1 MTIEYRTLMITLPDN
16 TLRIVPEQ
24 WLDPTH
30 FRNSFEH
37 PERPFEIDLGC
48 GKGRFLLARA
58 RKFPATNLLGIDRQL
73 GRIKRI
79 DRKALRA
86 GLSNVRVLRL
96 DGYYTVTYLVPPQ
109 SVDTYYIF
117 YPDPWPK
124 EKHHHNRLFNEPFM
138 DAIARTLKP
147 GGKLHASTDH
157 LPYFKEI
164 YKLIKADARFEEA
177 ETFVPAEDEV
187 SDFELIFSHKT
198 PGRCSFV
205 RT

>member
-1 MTIEYRTLMITLPDN
+1 MSPNT
-16 TLRIVPEQ
+16 TLRIHPEQ
-24 WLDPTH
+24 WLNPIN
-30 FRNSFEH
+30 FAASFDH
-37 PERPFEIDLGC
+37 PENPLEIDLGC

-58 RKFPATNLLGIDRQL
+58 RKFPEMNILGIDRML
-73 GRIKRI
+73 NRIKRI
-79 DRKALRA
+79 NRKALRA
-86 GLSNVRVLRL
+86 NLLNLRVLRL

-124 EKHHHNRLFNEPFM
+124 GKHHHNRIFNELFM

-147 GGKLHASTDH
+147 GGKIHASTDH
-157 LPYFKEI
+157 LPYFEQI
-164 YKLIKADARFEEA
+164 YKLIKDDNRFEET

-205 RT
+205 LK

>member
-1 MTIEYRTLMITLPDN
+1 MKDEGGMNP
-16 TLRIVPEQ
+16 TLRIHPEQ
-24 WLDPTH
+24 WLDPID
-30 FRNSFEH
+30 FRGSFDH
-37 PERPFEIDLGC
+37 PENPLEIDLGC

-58 RKFPATNLLGIDRQL
+58 RKFPEINLLGIDRML
-73 GRIKRI
+73 ARIRRI

-86 GLSNVRVLRL
+86 DLLNLRVLRL
-96 DGYYTVTYLVPPQ
+96 DGYYAITYLVPPQ

-124 EKHHHNRLFNEPFM
+124 EKHHHNRIFNELFM

-147 GGKLHASTDH
+147 GGKIHASTDH
-157 LPYFKEI
+157 LPYFDQI
-164 YKLIKADARFEEA
+164 YKLIKDDSRFEET

-205 RT
+205 RK

>member
-1 MTIEYRTLMITLPDN
+1 MSTPE
-16 TLRIVPEQ
+16 TLRIFPEQ
-24 WLDPTH
+24 WLNPID

-58 RKFPATNLLGIDRQL
+58 RKFPETNLMGIDRQL
-73 GRIKRI
+73 GRIRRI

-86 GLSNVRVLRL
+86 KLFNLRVLRL
-96 DGYYTVTYLVPPQ
+96 DGYYTTTYLVPPQ
-109 SVDTYYIF
+109 SVDTYYVF

-124 EKHHHNRLFNEPFM
+124 GKQQHNRIFNELFI

-147 GGKLHASTDH
+147 GGKIHASTDH
-157 LPYFKEI
+157 LPYFDKI
-164 YKLIKADARFEEA
+164 YKLIKADSRFEEI

-187 SDFELIFSHKT
+187 SDFELIFAHKT

-205 RT
+205 RK

>member
-1 MTIEYRTLMITLPDN
+1 MNTAE
-16 TLRIVPEQ
+16 TLRIFPEQ
-24 WLDPTH
+24 WLNPVGFVD
-30 FRNSFEH
+30 RFEH

-58 RKFPATNLLGIDRQL
+58 RKFPETNFLGIDRQL
-73 GRIKRI
+73 GRIRRI
-79 DRKALRA
+79 DSKAVRA
-86 GLSNVRVLRL
+86 GLTNLRVLRA

-124 EKHHHNRLFNEPFM
+124 GKHHHNRIFNEPFM

-147 GGKLHASTDH
+147 GGKLHASTDY
-157 LPYFKEI
+157 LPYFAEI
-164 YKLIKADARFEEA
+164 YKLLKADTRFEET

-187 SDFELIFSHKT
+187 SDFELMFKEKV
-198 PGRCSFV
+198 PGRCSFT
-205 RT
+205 RK

>member
-1 MTIEYRTLMITLPDN
+1 MNTPE
-16 TLRIVPEQ
+16 TLRIFPEQ
-24 WLDPTH
+24 WLNPID
-30 FRNSFEH
+30 FAARFEH

-58 RKFPATNLLGIDRQL
+58 RKFPEINFLGIDRQL
-73 GRIKRI
+73 NRIRKI

-86 GLSNVRVLRL
+86 GSTNLRVLRS
-96 DGYYTVTYLVPPQ
+96 DGYYTITYLVPAQ
-109 SVDTYYIF
+109 SVNTYYIF

-124 EKHHHNRLFNEPFM
+124 GKHHHNRIFNEPFM

-147 GGKLHASTDH
+147 GGKVHASTDH

-164 YKLIKADARFEEA
+164 YKLLKADSRFEET

-187 SDFELIFSHKT
+187 SDFELMFAHKT

-205 RT
+205 KK